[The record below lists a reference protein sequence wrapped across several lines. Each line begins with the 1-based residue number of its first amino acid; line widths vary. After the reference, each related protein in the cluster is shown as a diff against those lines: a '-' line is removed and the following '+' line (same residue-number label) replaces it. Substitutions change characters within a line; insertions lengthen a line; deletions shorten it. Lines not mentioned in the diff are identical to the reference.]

1 MLPAAGSGRPV
12 PTRRGRALGLNTFS
26 MFMGVG
32 GGSLLVGTLLPL
44 GFGAAYGAAALLA
57 GAAALAAFL
66 ALRGER

>member
-1 MLPAAGSGRPV
+1 
-12 PTRRGRALGLNTFS
+12 

-32 GGSLLVGTLLPL
+32 SGKFLVGLLLPL
-44 GFGAAYGAAALLA
+44 GFGAAYGAVALLA